1 MTMSAIA
8 TIKLMFLPFGM
19 FLKPWPSTLQHI
31 AGFNYSAKWD
41 IFNQKYF
48 FQNSIAKK
56 FYSENDN
63 KIKIIPCAYFLHSV
77 NCRLKLF

>member
-8 TIKLMFLPFGM
+8 TTKLSLPFGM

-31 AGFNYSAKWD
+31 AGYNYSAKWD
-41 IFNQKYF
+41 ILNQKYF

-56 FYSENDN
+56 
-63 KIKIIPCAYFLHSV
+63 IIF
-77 NCRLKLF
+77 